1 MKSIEWSNTP
11 LAGGTESIAFVCP
24 RSRGQ
29 YIKLSVNRFQGG
41 SMVGRWYWQA
51 AISDSAVSGVVDDE
65 DTARAIAERWA
76 ANGIAAIRAAAAHA
90 SASLSRKCTSAP
102 PGYEGDP
109 VITIMMPGEG

>member
-24 RSRGQ
+24 RPRGQ
-29 YIKLSVNRFQGG
+29 HIKLSVSRFQDG

-65 DTARAIAERWA
+65 ATARAIAERWA
-76 ANGIAAIRAAAAHA
+76 ANGGAAIRVAAQ
-90 SASLSRKCTSAP
+90 
-102 PGYEGDP
+102 
-109 VITIMMPGEG
+109 